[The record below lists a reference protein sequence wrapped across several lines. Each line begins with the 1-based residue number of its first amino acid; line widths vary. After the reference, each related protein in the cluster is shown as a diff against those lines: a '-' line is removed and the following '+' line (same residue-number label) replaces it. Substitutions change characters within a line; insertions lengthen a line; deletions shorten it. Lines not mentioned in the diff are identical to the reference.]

1 MEESTDK
8 NLKANNKVIKLI
20 KDNKSRIIY
29 LFIILIFIGTIF
41 TYLEINNNNKN
52 NLIAE
57 KYVQAGIHLAA
68 KEYNESKIIYNDIIQ
83 SKNKFY
89 SILSLNNIL
98 ENNLEAD
105 NQKVLNYFKAIESL
119 NLEKEHYDLLII
131 KKALFLIKT
140 SSSNEG
146 ISILNDLINKDSK
159 FKELAKELIVK

>member
-8 NLKANNKVIKLI
+8 NLKANHKVIKLI

-57 KYVQAGIHLAA
+57 KQVQAGIHLAA

-89 SILSLNNIL
+89 SILSLNNIIENDL
-98 ENNLEAD
+98 EPEEEKILKYFEFIEKINITKDQKDLLE
-105 NQKVLNYFKAIESL
+105 FKKSLYLIKISKFQEGNKLLKKIIES
-119 NLEKEHYDLLII
+119 E
-131 KKALFLIKT
+131 
-140 SSSNEG
+140 
-146 ISILNDLINKDSK
+146 SK
-159 FKELAKELIVK
+159 FKSLAEDIISN

>member
-1 MEESTDK
+1 MNQNTENKSE
-8 NLKANNKVIKLI
+8 LKKKLI
-20 KDNKSRIIY
+20 SIYDTHKLKIY
-29 LFIILIFIGTIF
+29 LLIFIVIIF
-41 TYLEINNNNKN
+41 TISLALFKINVDKKN
-52 NLIAE
+52 ILISE
-57 KYVQAGIHLAA
+57 KYVQAGLLLSMKKNQKANDLY
-68 KEYNESKIIYNDIIQ
+68 EEIIL

>member
-8 NLKANNKVIKLI
+8 NLEANNKVIKLI

-68 KEYNESKIIYNDIIQ
+68 KEYKKSKIIYNDIIQ

-89 SILSLNNIL
+89 SILSLNNII
-98 ENNLEAD
+98 ENNLETEEEKILKYFEIIEKINITKD
-105 NQKVLNYFKAIESL
+105 QK
-119 NLEKEHYDLLII
+119 DLLEF
-131 KKALFLIKT
+131 KKSLYLIKI
-140 SSSNEG
+140 SKFQEG
-146 ISILNDLINKDSK
+146 NKLLKKIIASESK
-159 FKELAKELIVK
+159 FKSLAEDIISN

>member
-89 SILSLNNIL
+89 SILSLNNIIENDL
-98 ENNLEAD
+98 EPEEEKILKYFEFIEKINITKDQKDLLE
-105 NQKVLNYFKAIESL
+105 FKKSLYLVKISKFQEGNKLLKKIIES
-119 NLEKEHYDLLII
+119 E
-131 KKALFLIKT
+131 
-140 SSSNEG
+140 
-146 ISILNDLINKDSK
+146 SK
-159 FKELAKELIVK
+159 FKSLAEDIISN

>member
-8 NLKANNKVIKLI
+8 NLKVNNKEIKLI

-89 SILSLNNIL
+89 SILSLNNIIENDL
-98 ENNLEAD
+98 EPEEEKILKYFEFIEKINITKDQKDLLE
-105 NQKVLNYFKAIESL
+105 FKKSLYLIKISKFQEGNKLLKKIIES
-119 NLEKEHYDLLII
+119 E
-131 KKALFLIKT
+131 
-140 SSSNEG
+140 
-146 ISILNDLINKDSK
+146 SK
-159 FKELAKELIVK
+159 FKSLAEDIISN

>member
-89 SILSLNNIL
+89 SILSLNNIIENDL
-98 ENNLEAD
+98 EPEEEKILKYYEFIEKINITKDQKDLLE
-105 NQKVLNYFKAIESL
+105 FKKSLYLIKISKFQEGNKLLKKIIES
-119 NLEKEHYDLLII
+119 E
-131 KKALFLIKT
+131 
-140 SSSNEG
+140 
-146 ISILNDLINKDSK
+146 SK
-159 FKELAKELIVK
+159 FKSLAEDIISN

>member
-89 SILSLNNIL
+89 SILSLNNIIENDL
-98 ENNLEAD
+98 EPEEEKILKYFEIIEKINITKDQKDLLE
-105 NQKVLNYFKAIESL
+105 FKKSLYLIKISKFQEGNKLLKKIIES
-119 NLEKEHYDLLII
+119 E
-131 KKALFLIKT
+131 
-140 SSSNEG
+140 
-146 ISILNDLINKDSK
+146 SK
-159 FKELAKELIVK
+159 FKSLAEDIISN

>member
-89 SILSLNNIL
+89 SILSLNNIIENDL
-98 ENNLEAD
+98 EPEEEKILKYFEFIEKINITKD
-105 NQKVLNYFKAIESL
+105 QK
-119 NLEKEHYDLLII
+119 DLLEF
-131 KKALFLIKT
+131 KKSLYLIKI
-140 SSSNEG
+140 SKFQEG
-146 ISILNDLINKDSK
+146 NKLLKKIIASESK
-159 FKELAKELIVK
+159 FKSLAEDIISN

>member
-8 NLKANNKVIKLI
+8 NLEANNKVIKLI

-89 SILSLNNIL
+89 SILSLNNIIENDL
-98 ENNLEAD
+98 EPEEEKILKYFEFIEKINITKDQKDLLE
-105 NQKVLNYFKAIESL
+105 FKKSLYLIKISKFQEGNKLLKKIIES
-119 NLEKEHYDLLII
+119 E
-131 KKALFLIKT
+131 
-140 SSSNEG
+140 
-146 ISILNDLINKDSK
+146 SK
-159 FKELAKELIVK
+159 FKSLAEDIISN

>member
-8 NLKANNKVIKLI
+8 NLKVNNKVIKLI

-89 SILSLNNIL
+89 SILSLNNIIENDL
-98 ENNLEAD
+98 EPEEEKILKYFEFIEKINITKDQKDLLE
-105 NQKVLNYFKAIESL
+105 FKKSLYLIKISKFQEGNKLLKKIIES
-119 NLEKEHYDLLII
+119 E
-131 KKALFLIKT
+131 
-140 SSSNEG
+140 
-146 ISILNDLINKDSK
+146 SK
-159 FKELAKELIVK
+159 FKSLAEDIISN

>member
-89 SILSLNNIL
+89 SILSLNNIIENDL
-98 ENNLEAD
+98 EPEEEKILKYFEFIEKINITKDQKDLLE
-105 NQKVLNYFKAIESL
+105 FKKSLYLIKISKFQEGNKLLKKIIES
-119 NLEKEHYDLLII
+119 E
-131 KKALFLIKT
+131 
-140 SSSNEG
+140 
-146 ISILNDLINKDSK
+146 SK
-159 FKELAKELIVK
+159 FKSLAEDIISN